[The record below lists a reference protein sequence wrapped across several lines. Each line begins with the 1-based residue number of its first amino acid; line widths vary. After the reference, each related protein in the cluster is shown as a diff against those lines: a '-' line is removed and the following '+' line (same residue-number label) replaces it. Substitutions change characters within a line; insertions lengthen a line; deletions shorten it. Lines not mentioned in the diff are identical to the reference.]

1 MSNEQ
6 TIEKKTFEVTKELID
21 NLVSLISEKRV
32 VEINNTLHALHPSD
46 AAEVLS
52 NLP

>member
-1 MSNEQ
+1 MSNKQ
-6 TIEKKTFEVTKELID
+6 TIENKTFEVTKELID
-21 NLVSLISEKRV
+21 NLIILINEKKV
-32 VEINNTLHALHPSD
+32 HEINNTLHSLHPSD